1 MKKIVGGID
10 VLSEE
15 QRELLS
21 KTQQIDEE
29 VLLCIRADC
38 DLGITGNRSNSA
50 LIALDT
56 RLIFISF
63 TNENLINVI
72 SIDYLDIQG
81 INISIIRQHENLLKP
96 TESSVLEDKG
106 ISLTIVDKVE
116 KYILDFYINQETKVW
131 KFEGWLRRLNNEKNK
146 YRKKKEKKLLN
157 TAILIYTDN
166 QTS

>member
-38 DLGITGNRSNSA
+38 EFGITDNRSNSA
-50 LIALDT
+50 LIALNT

-63 TNENLINVI
+63 TNENLTIVI
-72 SIDYLDIQG
+72 SIDYIDIQG
-81 INISIIRQHENLLKP
+81 INISISRQRENFLKP

-106 ISLTIVDKVE
+106 ISLTIVDKLD
-116 KYILDFYINQETKVW
+116 KYILDFHINQETQVW
-131 KFEGWLRRLNNEKNK
+131 KFEGWLRRLA
-146 YRKKKEKKLLN
+146 KEKKKHK
-157 TAILIYTDN
+157 
-166 QTS
+166 